1 MARARDKSALVGG
14 SGLGQPA
21 APMVDARPTL
31 VVIDGPAGAGK
42 TTVARRVARAL
53 GVPLLDTGAI
63 YRTVALVA
71 RRRGIAWDDAP
82 ALGELCDRFPITFGD
97 DGNGGQTVCFA
108 GEDVTA
114 AIRTPEISQGASK
127 VSAVAAVRAALLGIQ
142 RALATGGCVA
152 EGRDMGTVVFPD
164 APFKFFL
171 TADLR
176 TRALR
181 RRTELLASHGTAESL
196 DEVERDVAERDA
208 RDSTREAAPLR
219 QADDATAVDT
229 SGLTLDQVVERVL
242 AHIRS

>member
-1 MARARDKSALVGG
+1 MLGLIALKGKVVT
-14 SGLGQPA
+14 A
-21 APMVDARPTL
+21 DALHCNRC
-31 VVIDGPAGAGK
+31 
-42 TTVARRVARAL
+42 TVAAITQGGGGDYCLAL
-53 GVPLLDTGAI
+53 KANQVSSCP
-63 YRTVALVA
+63 
-71 RRRGIAWDDAP
+71 AP
-82 ALGELCDRFPITFGD
+82 GP
-97 DGNGGQTVCFA
+97 
-108 GEDVTA
+108 
-114 AIRTPEISQGASK
+114 
-127 VSAVAAVRAALLGIQ
+127 VSARFCQTI
-142 RALATGGCVA
+142 RS
-152 EGRDMGTVVFPD
+152 RMGTVVFPD